1 MIQNKNKL
9 KSDPNYPENFWPK
22 ILTLLTIGAFIYWVM
37 TSQNADSIIDQYL
50 FDPIFRQFDRIR
62 QISFTKMINRFL
74 SSERTKWIFVIGIVA
89 IGAGFTARNVISYP
103 TECIKEEMVKD
114 FVLPK
119 STDSNKFFS

>member
-50 FDPIFRQFDRIR
+50 FDPMFRQFDRIR
-62 QISFTKMINRFL
+62 QISFT
-74 SSERTKWIFVIGIVA
+74 
-89 IGAGFTARNVISYP
+89 
-103 TECIKEEMVKD
+103 
-114 FVLPK
+114 
-119 STDSNKFFS
+119 